1 VIYASIIAYGKCI
14 DLTEA
19 KTNAGILN
27 ELNQVTEFFKLKSM
41 HIDEQHRFKSRLSFK
56 AITALYLNLIRKL
69 LGTIQHS
76 GKSPV
81 GSGFD
86 I

>member
-1 VIYASIIAYGKCI
+1 MIYASIIACKCI